1 VIPER
6 TRRAPWLR
14 RALPYCAIFAAWAF
28 FYADTLVRHVR
39 AAFNGVNVSDDARIV
54 LVHFLHYSD
63 PELFA
68 NDPIGEYHSRGT
80 GAGFFTLYYLAAKLG
95 DPLLLGKLLPYALFA
110 LMLAGVFVAAREL
123 AGKAA
128 AFTSVALCLGTA
140 IIVQRLAGGLPRAF
154 AYPFLSWMAAALCLG
169 RVRWLAVLSAT
180 GGLFYPVLPV
190 IGGLTLAVLLLVM
203 QPVDRGEASSWSF
216 RKRVIVLALTLAT
229 STAALV
235 PFALAMRPYGAT
247 IKESMLQEF
256 PEAGPN
262 GRVDRKDRP
271 PFPPFFVEASRL
283 ARATVVGDGRPL
295 VPAIRRLVKAD
306 ASAGK
311 TLLALIA
318 LIASIGFVRLALR
331 ESNARRLVA
340 LGAATFVGYAL
351 ANAVTPSLVLPQRYA
366 QYAVPVLVAIALP
379 ASARGLWFFAG
390 KAHERERRA
399 SAVVLGFGVILLC
412 LFGGRGDPISG
423 LHHRLAREDER
434 LFAAVRKLPK
444 RALVAGFPRGALN
457 DLPIA
462 TERTAF
468 LTRELHMPY
477 HTGMTLLMR
486 KRMQALIDA
495 YFARDLAPI
504 RRLRDQHQVT
514 HLLVDTRHFA
524 GEPPSYFAPFGTR
537 IHERFRAARGDFAAL
552 KARERASVFR
562 HGARFLLDLER
573 LR

>member
-1 VIPER
+1 VSPER
-6 TRRAPWLR
+6 TRLAAWLR
-14 RALPYCAIFAAWAF
+14 RALPYCALFAAWTF
-28 FYADTLVRHVR
+28 FYSNTLVTHVR

-95 DPLLLGKLLPYALFA
+95 DPLLLGKLLPYPLFA
-110 LMLAGVFVAAREL
+110 LTLAGVFVAARAL
-123 AGKAA
+123 AGKTA
-128 AFTSVALCLGTA
+128 AFTGVALCLGTA
-140 IIVQRLAGGLPRAF
+140 IIMQRLAGGLPRAF

-169 RVRWLAVLSAT
+169 RVRLLAVLSAT
-180 GGLFYPVLPV
+180 GALFYPILPV
-190 IGGLTLAVLLLVM
+190 IGGLTLALLLLAM
-203 QPVDRGEASSWSF
+203 QPADRGEASSWSF
-216 RKRVIVLALTLAT
+216 RRRAIVLALTLAA
-229 STAALV
+229 SAAALA
-235 PFALAMRPYGAT
+235 PFALAMRPHGAT
-247 IKESMLQEF
+247 IKESMLQAF
-256 PEAGPN
+256 PEAGPR

-283 ARATVVGDGRPL
+283 ARATVVGEGRPL
-295 VPAIRRLVKAD
+295 VPAVRRSVKAD
-306 ASAGK
+306 ASVGK
-311 TLLALIA
+311 AVLAFVA
-318 LIASIGFVRLALR
+318 LVASIGFARLALR
-331 ESNARRLVA
+331 ESNARRLTA
-340 LGAATFVGYAL
+340 LGTATFVGYAL
-351 ANAVTPSLVLPQRYA
+351 ANAVTPSLVVPQRYA

-379 ASARGLWFFAG
+379 ASARGLSLFAG
-390 KAHERERRA
+390 KAHQLERQA
-399 SAVVLGFGVILLC
+399 PALVLGFGVAVLC
-412 LFGGRGDPISG
+412 LFGGRGDPMSG
-423 LHHRLAREDER
+423 LHHRISREDER

-444 RALVAGFPRGALN
+444 RALVAGFPRGAMN

-462 TERTAF
+462 TERAAF
-468 LTRELHMPY
+468 LTREVHMPY

-486 KRMQALIDA
+486 ERMQALIDA

-524 GEPPSYFAPFGTR
+524 GEPPSYFAPFDTR
-537 IHERFRAARGDFAAL
+537 IGERFRAARGDFAAL
-552 KARERASVFR
+552 KAREAASVFR